1 MHMCVSVNVS
11 VSASV
16 SVGLSVNVSVSVIV
30 AVSLSADMG
39 VGVGVGLGVG
49 VGVGAVVCLCV
60 CVRVCL
66 FMRVCSLACVPTHTA
81 CRVTQ
86 MPKNRITTPSQD
98 PFRMSLQKRECI
110 LSEHSTSTLQ
120 RTATHCNT
128 LHHTA
133 PRCTTRQHTA
143 KKKKTSHLKTIQFI
157 FSRFEIRQPA
167 GSVGQQH

>member
-11 VSASV
+11 VSVSV
-16 SVGLSVNVSVSVIV
+16 SVGLSVNVSVSMIV

-66 FMRVCSLACVPTHTA
+66 FMRVCSLACMPTHTA

-98 PFRMSLQKRECI
+98 PIRMSLQKRERI
-110 LSEHSTSTLQ
+110 LSQHSTSALQ
-120 RTATHCNT
+120 CTATHCTT
-128 LHHTA
+128 LHHAA
-133 PRCTTRQHTA
+133 PHGNTLQ
-143 KKKKTSHLKTIQFI
+143 KKYY
-157 FSRFEIRQPA
+157 
-167 GSVGQQH
+167 